1 MLRLLVIV
9 VVLLAVIALLTRA
22 PTPRRILFALAAF
35 AVIYTILKLTGVID
49 AMAPDRIGVF
59 GL

>member
-9 VVLLAVIALLTRA
+9 VVLLAVVALLTRA
-22 PTPRRILFALAAF
+22 PAPRRILFVLAAF

-49 AMAPDRIGVF
+49 AMAPDRIGIF